1 MSTERSQAIEFAKL
15 SGSGNDFICI
25 DNRNG
30 QLDEILALPR
40 RAGHFARTLCC
51 RAMGIGADGLLLAFE
66 PEIEGV
72 SDVAAMFLEADGSE
86 SELCG
91 NGTACF
97 VRCMMELGLT
107 AQEEM
112 RILTPA
118 GVVRA
123 QVADGSYIRVCIP
136 TPEDMRNDLD
146 VSAAGRRFRCDY
158 VVTGVP
164 HLITYV
170 GDLEKVDVGHWGP
183 ALRHHRQFAPR
194 GVNANFVQVLGEGR
208 IALRTFEF
216 GVEAETLACGTGSA
230 SAAILTAIRYH
241 WPEEY
246 FRHER
251 PVLVTA
257 RSDDV
262 LKVYFSRHEDG
273 RIDDVCVET
282 VVRFLYT
289 GQVHAD
295 LAKRAL
301 AEPADSLLKS

>member
-1 MSTERSQAIEFAKL
+1 MSQSIEFAKL

-25 DNRNG
+25 DDRDG
-30 QLDEILALPR
+30 RLDDVLASPR

-51 RAMGIGADGLLLAFE
+51 RGMGIGADGLLLARR
-66 PEIEGV
+66 PEIEEV
-72 SDVAAMFLEADGSE
+72 CDVAATFLEADGSE

-97 VRCMMELGLT
+97 VRCMIELGLDV
-107 AQEEM
+107 QEDM

-123 QVADGSYIRVCIP
+123 QKADGDYIRVCIP
-136 TPEDMRNDLD
+136 SPEDMQQDLD
-146 VSAAGRRFRCDY
+146 VTAAGRRFRCDY

-170 GDLEKVDVGHWGP
+170 GDLEKVDMGHWGP

-216 GVEAETLACGTGSA
+216 GVEDETLACGTGSA
-230 SAAILTAIRYH
+230 AAAILTAMRYH
-241 WPEEY
+241 WGEEY
-246 FRHER
+246 FRQER

-257 RSDDV
+257 RSGDE
-262 LKVYFSRHEDG
+262 LRVYFNRDENG
-273 RIDDVCVET
+273 LIDDVCLET

-289 GQVHAD
+289 GKVHGD
-295 LAKRAL
+295 LARRAL
-301 AEPADSLLKS
+301 AVPAPARRPVPES